1 MKRFANI
8 TNRGILPLIALTII
22 LSACS
27 GLGGEPEVVATLR
40 PRATT
45 APTEPIVFQMPD
57 TIDVALGAEIFAD
70 RCTSCHGI
78 GGAGDGETAS
88 QLPVRPANFTDPE
101 VANGKTP
108 QDWFQAIYFGNQAV
122 LMPAYGV
129 PSQVSPTAPL
139 NEEQIWAVTMYL
151 FTLSG
156 AEVDMPEATSE
167 ATTDTASIEPIS
179 TPETDSTV
187 EVADVVAT
195 TPDTDS
201 TASPEETPAVVASL
215 NTGIITGSVTNG
227 TADAVVPPDLPVKLY
242 SYDSSDTRI
251 TLAET
256 TLSADG
262 TFQFDDVALA
272 HGQEFFVTVGYA
284 GGFFLSETLT
294 PLSGDNTLD
303 LPVTIYE
310 TTYDPQAIRV
320 TNILTYANV
329 IESTLSIVQI
339 VEFVNISDK
348 LYVNPIE
355 DALPESLIINLPE
368 GVTFEDV
375 RREFQLSEDGRTA
388 TSILPV
394 FPQSFS
400 EEPHT
405 LHFAYSLP
413 YDGDVTLAQTF
424 PYLVEGELEVL
435 IQQNGLSVD
444 GDGFQSRGSRMIA
457 EGVFANYGATLSLM
471 PQTPIEFSI
480 KGTPIIPVEEE
491 QTAQTAPNQTI
502 AIALIGA
509 GVLSIGVAAY
519 IFVQDKGTSS
529 APNPQ
534 GDNKAQIN
542 DLMKQIAEL
551 DMQHKD
557 GKLPEGEY
565 QKLRDKLK
573 AQLTQLMKNQKTS

>member
-1 MKRFANI
+1 MKRFAKI

-57 TIDVALGAEIFAD
+57 TIDVALGAEVFAD
-70 RCTSCHGI
+70 KCTSCHGI

-88 QLPVRPANFTDPE
+88 QLPVRPMNFTDPDA
-101 VANGKTP
+101 VRGKTP
-108 QDWFQAIYFGNQAV
+108 QQWFQAIYFGNQAS

-139 NEEQIWAVTMYL
+139 NESQIWAVTMYL

-156 AEVDMPEATSE
+156 AEVDMPEATLE
-167 ATTDTASIEPIS
+167 ATVDTASLEPIS
-179 TPETDSTV
+179 TPEADSTV
-187 EVADVVAT
+187 AVVDVVAT
-195 TPDTDS
+195 TPDIES
-201 TASPEETPAVVASL
+201 TASPEETPAVVANL

-227 TADAVVPPDLPVKLY
+227 TAGASVPPDLSVKLY
-242 SYDSSDTRI
+242 SYDSTGART

-256 TLSADG
+256 ISNTDG
-262 TFQFDDVALA
+262 TFQFEQVALA
-272 HGQEFFVTVGYA
+272 HGQEFFVTVGYG

-294 PLSGDNTLD
+294 PLSGDNTLN

-320 TNILTYANV
+320 SNILTYANV
-329 IESTLSIVQI
+329 IDSTLSIVQI
-339 VEFVNISDK
+339 VEFVNITDK

-355 DALPESLIINLPE
+355 GALPESLIIGLPE
-368 GVTFEDV
+368 GVRFEDM

-394 FPQSFS
+394 FPQTFS

-424 PYLVEGELEVL
+424 PYLVQGELEIL
-435 IQQNGLSVD
+435 IQQNGISVD
-444 GDGFQSRGSRMIA
+444 GDGFQSRGTKMIA

-480 KGTPIIPVEEE
+480 KGTPIIPVEENV
-491 QTAQTAPNQTI
+491 TAQSAPNQTI

-509 GVLSIGVAAY
+509 GVLSIGLAAY
-519 IFVQDKGTSS
+519 IFIKDKQP
-529 APNPQ
+529 APDSQPQ
-534 GDNKAQIN
+534 GDNKTQIN

-557 GKLPEGEY
+557 GKLPEAEY
-565 QKLRDKLK
+565 QRLRDKLK
-573 AQLTQLMKNQKTS
+573 AQLTQLMKNQKVS

>member
-8 TNRGILPLIALTII
+8 TNRGIFSLIALTII

-40 PRATT
+40 PRATL

-57 TIDVALGAEIFAD
+57 NIDIALGAQIFAE
-70 RCTSCHGI
+70 RCTACHGI

-101 VANGKTP
+101 VVRGKTP
-108 QDWFQAIYFGNQAV
+108 QQWFQAIYFGNQAA

-139 NEEQIWAVTMYL
+139 NEAQIWAVTMYL

-156 AEVDMPEATSE
+156 ADVDMPQATV
-167 ATTDTASIEPIS
+167 DTASLEPVS
-179 TPETDSTV
+179 TPEADSTV
-187 EVADVVAT
+187 AVVDVVVT
-195 TPDTDS
+195 TPDTES
-201 TASPEETPAVVASL
+201 TASPDETPAVVASL
-215 NTGIITGSVTNG
+215 NTGIITGAVTNG
-227 TADAVVPPDLPVKLY
+227 TAGASTPPDLPVKLY
-242 SYDSSDTRI
+242 SYDSAGARTI
-251 TLAET
+251 LAET
-256 TLSADG
+256 TITPDG
-262 TFQFDDVALA
+262 TFQFDDIALA
-272 HGQEFFVTVGYA
+272 HGQEFFVTVGYG

-329 IESTLSIVQI
+329 IDSTLSIVQI
-339 VEFVNISDK
+339 VEFVNITDK

-355 DALPESLIINLPE
+355 GALPESLIINLPE
-368 GVTFEDV
+368 GVRFEDM

-400 EEPHT
+400 EEPHA

-413 YDGDVTLAQTF
+413 YDGDVTLVQTF
-424 PYLVEGELEVL
+424 PYLVQGELEVL
-435 IQQNGLSVD
+435 IQQNGISVD
-444 GDGFQSRGSRMIA
+444 GDGFQSRGSKMIA

-480 KGTPIIPVEEE
+480 KGTPIIPVDEES
-491 QTAQTAPNQTI
+491 TAQPAPNQTI

-519 IFVQDKGTSS
+519 IFIKDKGTSS
-529 APNPQ
+529 VSNPQ

-551 DMQHKD
+551 DIQHKD

-565 QKLRDKLK
+565 QHLRDKLK

>member
-1 MKRFANI
+1 MKRFAKI

-57 TIDVALGAEIFAD
+57 TIDVALGAEVFAD
-70 RCTSCHGI
+70 KCTSCHGI

-88 QLPVRPANFTDPE
+88 QLPVRPMNFTDPDA
-101 VANGKTP
+101 VRGKTP
-108 QDWFQAIYFGNQAV
+108 QQWFQAIYFGNQAS

-139 NEEQIWAVTMYL
+139 NESQIWAVTMYL

-156 AEVDMPEATSE
+156 AEVDMPEATLE
-167 ATTDTASIEPIS
+167 ATVDTASLEPIS
-179 TPETDSTV
+179 TPEADSTV
-187 EVADVVAT
+187 AVVDVVAT
-195 TPDTDS
+195 TPDIES
-201 TASPEETPAVVASL
+201 TASPEETPAVVANL

-227 TADAVVPPDLPVKLY
+227 TAGASVPPDLSVKLY
-242 SYDSSDTRI
+242 SYDSTGART

-256 TLSADG
+256 ISNTDG
-262 TFQFDDVALA
+262 TFQFEQVALA
-272 HGQEFFVTVGYA
+272 HGQEFFVTVGYG

-294 PLSGDNTLD
+294 PLSGDNTLN

-310 TTYDPQAIRV
+310 TTYNPQAIRV
-320 TNILTYANV
+320 SNILTYANV
-329 IESTLSIVQI
+329 IDSTLSIVQI
-339 VEFVNISDK
+339 VEFVNITDK

-355 DALPESLIINLPE
+355 GALPESLIIGLPE
-368 GVTFEDV
+368 GVRFEDM

-394 FPQSFS
+394 FPQTFS

-424 PYLVEGELEVL
+424 PYLVQGELEIL
-435 IQQNGLSVD
+435 IQQNGISVD
-444 GDGFQSRGSRMIA
+444 GDGFQSRGTKMIA

-480 KGTPIIPVEEE
+480 KGTPIIPVEENV
-491 QTAQTAPNQTI
+491 TAQSAPNQTI

-509 GVLSIGVAAY
+509 GVLSIGLAAY
-519 IFVQDKGTSS
+519 IFIKDKQP
-529 APNPQ
+529 APDSQPQ
-534 GDNKAQIN
+534 GDNKTQIN

-557 GKLPEGEY
+557 GKLPEAEY
-565 QKLRDKLK
+565 QRLRDKLK
-573 AQLTQLMKNQKTS
+573 AQLTQLMKNQKVS

>member
-8 TNRGILPLIALTII
+8 TNRGILPLIVLTII

-27 GLGGEPEVVATLR
+27 GLGGEPEIVATLR
-40 PRATT
+40 PRPTI

-57 TIDVALGAEIFAD
+57 TIDVVLGAQIFAEK
-70 RCTSCHGI
+70 CTACHGV

-88 QLPVRPANFTDPE
+88 QLPVRPMNFTDPE
-101 VANGKTP
+101 AVRGKTP
-108 QDWFQAIYFGNQAV
+108 QEWFQAIYFGNQAS

-139 NEEQIWAVTMYL
+139 NEAQIWAVTMYL

-156 AEVDMPEATSE
+156 VDVDMPEATV
-167 ATTDTASIEPIS
+167 DTASLEPIS
-179 TPETDSTV
+179 TPEADSTV
-187 EVADVVAT
+187 ALADVVAT
-195 TPDTDS
+195 TPDAES
-201 TASPEETPAVVASL
+201 TASPDETPVVVASL

-227 TADAVVPPDLPVKLY
+227 TAGAVVPPDLPVKLY
-242 SYDSSDTRI
+242 SYDSTGARI

-256 TLSADG
+256 TLTADG
-262 TFQFDDVALA
+262 TFQFDDIALA
-272 HGQEFFVTVGYA
+272 HGQEFFVTVGYG
-284 GGFFLSETLT
+284 GGFFLSETRT
-294 PLSGDNTLD
+294 PLSGDNALD

-329 IESTLSIVQI
+329 IDATLSIVQI
-339 VEFVNISDK
+339 VEFVNITDK

-355 DALPESLIINLPE
+355 GALPESLIINLPE
-368 GVTFEDV
+368 GVRFEDV

-388 TSILPV
+388 ISILPV
-394 FPQSFS
+394 FPQTFS

-405 LHFAYSLP
+405 LHYAYSLP
-413 YDGDVTLAQTF
+413 YDGDVTISQTF

-435 IQQNGLSVD
+435 IQQNGISVD
-444 GDGFQSRGSRMIA
+444 GDGFQSRGSKMIA

-480 KGTPIIPVEEE
+480 KGTPIIPVEENV
-491 QTAQTAPNQTI
+491 TAQTAPNQTV

-519 IFVQDKGTSS
+519 IFIKDKQS
-529 APNPQ
+529 APKSHPQ

-542 DLMKQIAEL
+542 ALMKQIAEL
-551 DMQHKD
+551 DMQHQD

-565 QKLRDKLK
+565 HQLRDKLK
-573 AQLTQLMKNQKTS
+573 AQLTQLMKNQKAS